1 MKFILIIS
9 VFIFISSCEK
19 THLMPES
26 KNVIKLEYDGSI
38 LNFYDVK
45 IEETSDLD
53 LDGGLGLRAYGE
65 LNFTIL
71 NKDSCCNYYVILDF
85 KKGNN
90 NSVSPHKINFGI
102 KRSISNDN
110 FFQKLYY
117 ANLTNTF
124 NDTNFFFNIKKE
136 RSNIDGIFY
145 GKLITPFEKDSIEV
159 ANGTYFLELDTIRS
173 Y

>member
-1 MKFILIIS
+1 
-9 VFIFISSCEK
+9 
-19 THLMPES
+19 MPES

-38 LNFYDVK
+38 LNFYNVK

-124 NDTNFFFNIKKE
+124 NYTNFFFNIKKE

-159 ANGTYFLELDTIRS
+159 TNGTYFLELDTIRN